1 MGVFITL
8 AYACAP
14 SGGNRQGPAKLIAAV
29 AQALGVCGRAI
40 VFLLRSLLAPSGPVA
55 SSGCLSSSL
64 PPSFASGRSATTFY
78 SGG

>member
-1 MGVFITL
+1 MGVFITV
-8 AYACAP
+8 AYAYALF
-14 SGGNRQGPAKLIAAV
+14 GGNRRGPAKLITAV
-29 AQALGVCGRAI
+29 AQVQRTRGRAI
-40 VFLLRSLLAPSGPVA
+40 VFLLRSLLAPSGLVA